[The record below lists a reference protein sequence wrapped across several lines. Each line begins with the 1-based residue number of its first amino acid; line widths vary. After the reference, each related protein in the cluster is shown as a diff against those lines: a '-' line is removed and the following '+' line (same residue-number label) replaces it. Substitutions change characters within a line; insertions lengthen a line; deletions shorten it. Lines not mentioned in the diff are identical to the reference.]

1 MTCPIC
7 KGALARRAAV
17 TLPAGAIHSCRS
29 CGAGVLWPRP
39 DQAAL
44 SATHDDDSYFNHPYF
59 ESRRDGDKEN
69 PTFDQRVA
77 RLRLL
82 MKNGQVRAR
91 FLDLGCDTGAFVSYL
106 ADRTGAQGVGVDVSR
121 AAIAEGRAKGRDVR
135 LGTLEA
141 QRFPPA
147 SFDALTAFDVVEHV
161 ADPRALAQEIGRILK
176 PGAPFVAEVPHYD
189 GLVYRLGRM
198 LGSIG
203 LLAGPMAA
211 IRDRLWPMFHV
222 QYPTEQALRILLGQA
237 GFRDM
242 SFAGRELTPD
252 ELALGGT
259 ILRPL
264 VLALFRLAQ
273 WSGMPTVLIVTARA
287 GDQPRL

>member
-7 KGALARRAAV
+7 KGSLARRATV
-17 TLPAGAIHSCRS
+17 KLPAGAIHRCRS

-39 DQAAL
+39 DQTAL

-59 ESRRDGDKEN
+59 EARRDSDKEN
-69 PTFDQRVA
+69 RTFDQRVA

-82 MKNGQVRAR
+82 MKNGRIRAR
-91 FLDLGCDTGAFVSYL
+91 VLDLGCDTGAFMSYL
-106 ADRTGAQGVGVDVSR
+106 EARTGAEAIGVDVSR
-121 AAIAEGRAKGRDVR
+121 AAIAEGKSRGRDVR

-141 QRFPPA
+141 QRFPAA

-161 ADPRALAQEIGRILK
+161 ADPRALAQEVGRILK

-189 GLVYRLGRM
+189 GLVYRLGRV

-203 LLAGPMAA
+203 LLGGPLAA

-222 QYPTEQALRILLGQA
+222 QYPNERALRILLGQA
-237 GFRDM
+237 GFRDL
-242 SFAGRELTPD
+242 SFAGRELTAD
-252 ELALGGT
+252 ELALGGA

-287 GDQPRL
+287 GDQPGV